1 MMYTDFMEEKM
12 KELLKIFLTML
23 NPATVITAFLW
34 LMTAILLSPLS
45 FIQIVG
51 IEVALIF
58 LLVVAKLADQ
68 KG

>member
-12 KELLKIFLTML
+12 KQLLKIFLTML
-23 NPATVITAFLW
+23 IPATIITTFLW

>member
-12 KELLKIFLTML
+12 KQLLKIFLTML
-23 NPATVITAFLW
+23 IPATIITAFLW
-34 LMTAILLSPLS
+34 LMTTILLSPLS

>member
-12 KELLKIFLTML
+12 KQLLKIFLTML
-23 NPATVITAFLW
+23 IPATIITAFLW
-34 LMTAILLSPLS
+34 LITIILLSPLS
-45 FIQIVG
+45 FIQAVG

-58 LLVVAKLADQ
+58 LLVVAKLADN

>member
-23 NPATVITAFLW
+23 IPATMVTAFLW
-34 LMTAILLSPLS
+34 LMTVILLSPLS
-45 FIQIVG
+45 FIQTVG
-51 IEVALIF
+51 IEVAFIF
-58 LLVVAKLADQ
+58 LLIVAKLADQ

>member
-23 NPATVITAFLW
+23 IPATIVTAFLW

-45 FIQIVG
+45 LIQIVG

>member
-23 NPATVITAFLW
+23 IPATIITAFLW
-34 LMTAILLSPLS
+34 LITAILFSPLS

-58 LLVVAKLADQ
+58 LLAVAKLADN

>member
-1 MMYTDFMEEKM
+1 MYTDFMEEKM

-23 NPATVITAFLW
+23 IPATIVTAFLW

-45 FIQIVG
+45 LIQIVG